1 MESRLRNNYFV
12 LVKLIGILGLIIWG
26 LFNIEFG
33 TYRSLGMLL
42 TGALFLMSSVL
53 SDMSTGKVR
62 WCWIVGE
69 GILAIVAVFLFPVV
83 GVYYAAIVYLDS
95 VGQHDSQ
102 YYLGVYFSV
111 VMAYYLG
118 INPLNMILGITFLML
133 IFFQQYKVISWYKKT
148 VGENMV
154 TESQLKSDM
163 EHSNLVHKDELKQS
177 RLRHENDL
185 LEEKNR
191 IAQALHDKLGHSI
204 NGSLYK
210 LEAVKVLIEKD
221 PDESTKILQ
230 DVIDNLRGSMDEIR
244 VIIRNERPDKNKM
257 ALKSL
262 QALCVEC
269 EEQYGIK
276 TTLEISEDN
285 ARIPEN
291 IWEIILDNTFE
302 AVTNSL
308 KYSGCDEININ
319 INVLGEVVRCSIK
332 DNGKGADNI
341 EDGMGIQGMKQR
353 VRNVKGYFDIEASD
367 GFMINM
373 ILPVK

>member
-1 MESRLRNNYFV
+1 MDRIDIQVEVSNISYS
-12 LVKLIGILGLIIWG
+12 KL
-26 LFNIEFG
+26 
-33 TYRSLGMLL
+33 
-42 TGALFLMSSVL
+42 SS
-53 SDMSTGKVR
+53 
-62 WCWIVGE
+62 
-69 GILAIVAVFLFPVV
+69 
-83 GVYYAAIVYLDS
+83 
-95 VGQHDSQ
+95 
-102 YYLGVYFSV
+102 
-111 VMAYYLG
+111 
-118 INPLNMILGITFLML
+118 N
-133 IFFQQYKVISWYKKT
+133 
-148 VGENMV
+148 
-154 TESQLKSDM
+154 
-163 EHSNLVHKDELKQS
+163 
-177 RLRHENDL
+177 
-185 LEEKNR
+185 
-191 IAQALHDKLGHSI
+191 
-204 NGSLYK
+204 
-210 LEAVKVLIEKD
+210 
-221 PDESTKILQ
+221 
-230 DVIDNLRGSMDEIR
+230 
-244 VIIRNERPDKNKM
+244 
-257 ALKSL
+257 
-262 QALCVEC
+262 